1 MSRCPN
7 HFDKVSLR
15 MWGSLQSCAPIAN
28 LIANR
33 RKRPGLPTRAQDGIL
48 PHTQNDPLPQL
59 GWDNS
64 EDWRHML

>member
-1 MSRCPN
+1 
-7 HFDKVSLR
+7 